1 MSREA
6 RRAAVGAAAFAA
18 FAIVSWLAF
27 RGYLTPD
34 MLVYFLSLKWC
45 L

>member
-6 RRAAVGAAAFAA
+6 RRAAFGFTALAAFALA
-18 FAIVSWLAF
+18 SWLAF

-34 MLVYFLSLKWC
+34 MLVYLLSFKWC

>member
-1 MSREA
+1 MNREA
-6 RRAAVGAAAFAA
+6 RRAAVGCAALLAFALL
-18 FAIVSWLAF
+18 SWTIF

-34 MLVYFLSLKWC
+34 MLVYFLTFKWC

>member
-6 RRAAVGAAAFAA
+6 RRAAVGAAAIGA
-18 FAIVSWLAF
+18 FALVSWLAF

>member
-1 MSREA
+1 MTREV
-6 RRAAVGAAAFAA
+6 RRAAIGFIALLAFALA
-18 FAIVSWLAF
+18 SWMAF

-34 MLVYFLSLKWC
+34 MLVYFISFKWC